1 MGVFEQ
7 SRIAIH
13 ASFVALESPKCFQFA
28 TISFSF
34 PSSHATSVCPPVL
47 HDPSLSPT
55 LSTPSS
61 PTAAGFLPPSV
72 ASKRRQALSTQR
84 KSRPTLASFL
94 AIFSLVAWSVLPSAP
109 TPPVACSSAS
119 SSHSSSSP
127 SIDPSALVSD
137 VRGRL
142 AGGGAVD
149 EKADWAETDCMIG
162 AGVDVGAA
170 RFRVEGP
177 AVAEMDASV
186 GAISIF
192 SLNGR
197 DVRFGILNR

>member
-1 MGVFEQ
+1 M
-7 SRIAIH
+7 
-13 ASFVALESPKCFQFA
+13 
-28 TISFSF
+28 
-34 PSSHATSVCPPVL
+34 
-47 HDPSLSPT
+47 
-55 LSTPSS
+55 
-61 PTAAGFLPPSV
+61 
-72 ASKRRQALSTQR
+72 
-84 KSRPTLASFL
+84 
-94 AIFSLVAWSVLPSAP
+94 
-109 TPPVACSSAS
+109 
-119 SSHSSSSP
+119 
-127 SIDPSALVSD
+127 
-137 VRGRL
+137 